1 MNQDQ
6 VNAAIAEMNAVVQ
19 SLMQRCVN
27 MAVELSTV
35 KAENA
40 ALKADAAS
48 ATSNPL

>member
-6 VNAAIAEMNAVVQ
+6 VNAAIAEMNAVIQ

-27 MAVELSTV
+27 MAVELATV

-40 ALKADAAS
+40 SLKAAA
-48 ATSNPL
+48 AKDTPETI